1 MSQAMVRFNCPQ
13 CNKQFS
19 AQAALAGKTLSCQC
33 GAKVPI
39 PTAGQASP
47 PPSRSSQPS
56 VSTQPT
62 VTPRPAGYGSAPSTP
77 PQPVP
82 QPQYQPQAFGPTGG
96 MQQPSKFCHACGQ
109 SIDARAEICPKCGVR
124 QPGMVA
130 EAGTANGKNRLVAA
144 LMALLLGGIG
154 AHHFYLGRP
163 ILGVVYLLFCWTFI
177 PAVVALIE
185 GLVLLCTSDDAFNR
199 AHSGQCPPFAMSH
212 LHLRLQLTSRDDT
225 TGARQPLSIF
235 RARKLTVAA
244 ARTLAGHN
252 YYARPQF
259 AACTTR
265 IEARSAHEMIFG
277 QGLWPNCLRLFA
289 LTRSEKDGATGRRR
303 SYRMICSI

>member
-39 PTAGQASP
+39 PAPGQAVPQP
-47 PPSRSSQPS
+47 PRSSQPS
-56 VSTQPT
+56 VSMQPT
-62 VTPRPAGYGSAPSTP
+62 VTPRPAGYGSSPSTP

-82 QPQYQPQAFGPTGG
+82 QPQHQPQYQPQPFAPTGG

-124 QPGMVA
+124 QPGMA
-130 EAGTANGKNRLVAA
+130 PQSGTADGKNRLVAA
-144 LMALLLGGIG
+144 LLALLLGGIG

-177 PAVVALIE
+177 PAIVAVIE
-185 GLVLLCTSDDAFNR
+185 GLVLLCTSDDAFHR
-199 AHSGQCPPFAMSH
+199 AYSAHSVSG
-212 LHLRLQLTSRDDT
+212 
-225 TGARQPLSIF
+225 GLSSPGS
-235 RARKLTVAA
+235 AQRKSGGSGCVVALIICGILGVVA
-244 ARTLAGHN
+244 FIMIEDHN
-252 YYARPQF
+252 
-259 AACTTR
+259 
-265 IEARSAHEMIFG
+265 
-277 QGLWPNCLRLFA
+277 
-289 LTRSEKDGATGRRR
+289 RRR
-303 SYRMICSI
+303 QNAIDFHRGEADRALRDAERMLDDLRRRQ

>member
-56 VSTQPT
+56 VSAQPT
-62 VTPRPAGYGSAPSTP
+62 VTPRPVGYGSSPSTP

-82 QPQYQPQAFGPTGG
+82 QPQYQPQYQPQAFAPTGG

-124 QPGMVA
+124 QPGMFP
-130 EAGTANGKNRLVAA
+130 EAGAANGKNRLVAA
-144 LMALLLGGIG
+144 LLALLLGGIG

-177 PAVVALIE
+177 PAIVALIE
-185 GLVLLCTSDDAFNR
+185 GLVLLCTSDEAFQR
-199 AHSGQCPPFAMSH
+199 AQSNNLVSGGSSSLGSVQQKPGGNGCAVA
-212 LHLRLQLTSRDDT
+212 LVICVIL
-225 TGARQPLSIF
+225 GA
-235 RARKLTVAA
+235 VAFFMIED
-244 ARTLAGHN
+244 HN
-252 YYARPQF
+252 
-259 AACTTR
+259 
-265 IEARSAHEMIFG
+265 
-277 QGLWPNCLRLFA
+277 
-289 LTRSEKDGATGRRR
+289 RRR
-303 SYRMICSI
+303 QNAIDFHRGEADRALRDAERMLDDLRRRQ